1 MTGLLTHL
9 WLTLKLNFRSVQAI
23 VYGYVVPI
31 FFLYAF
37 GSVFKSDKTLIHEMG
52 QLLTVTV
59 LGGACFGMPTA
70 MVNERE
76 RGVWRRYRLLPT
88 AIGGIIL
95 SAMVARFVIVASAA
109 LIQIFLSHWSY
120 GTPWPAYPGQLAI
133 SFVFVTFAFLGLGLV
148 IAMLADTVPAVQ
160 ALGQALFLPM
170 IMIGGVG
177 VPLNLLPNWARHV
190 AGYFPGEYAVEAAQN
205 CYSPHG
211 GLKRPRHSACWR
223 SNDHR
228 SGGVHH
234 RREDFPLG
242 CRPARR
248 PTRKAVDRRRAAG
261 LGGGRAC
268 CRADGKTWGKEHR
281 KESEQRAGR
290 GDRRELRSSTQPSS
304 NPAKGE
310 PLATQPTTVA
320 TTEGATSQPAHVIN
334 SWRDVTLDDLN
345 SITYEDVPDDGGAVT
360 PFNSSLDNLDKD
372 IKDRLDDLG
381 TALLDWKPGQV
392 ADVGQRVRNVLCVC
406 AIPDVAQDLVES
418 YVPIVVF
425 DHLKSDIQKDEL
437 MKALGYVI
445 LKPTDG
451 KVITNIKEL
460 GFDADIAEEA
470 VRERSYLYA
479 KKMLFRLLGKKVE

>member
-1 MTGLLTHL
+1 MPGLLTHL
-9 WLTLKLNFRSVQAI
+9 WLTLKLNFRSKQAI

-88 AIGGIIL
+88 AVGGIIL
-95 SAMVARFVIVASAA
+95 SSMVARFVIVASAA

-120 GTPWPAYPGQLAI
+120 QTPWPAYPGQLAI
-133 SFVFVTFAFLGLGLV
+133 AFVFVTFAFLGLGLV

-177 VPLNLLPNWARHV
+177 VPLNILPNWARHV
-190 AGYFPGEYAVEAAQN
+190 AGYFPGEYAVEALQN

-211 GLKRPRHSACWR
+211 GLSAATFSLLALTIIGLAACITGAKIFRWDVGQRVAPRGRPWVAVALLAWAAVGLAAEHTGRLKSVTKPQ
-223 SNDHR
+223 SNDLVAALTGN
-228 SGGVHH
+228 SG
-234 RREDFPLG
+234 
-242 CRPARR
+242 
-248 PTRKAVDRRRAAG
+248 
-261 LGGGRAC
+261 
-268 CRADGKTWGKEHR
+268 
-281 KESEQRAGR
+281 
-290 GDRRELRSSTQPSS
+290 STQPSS
-304 NPAKGE
+304 VPAKGK
-310 PLATQPTTVA
+310 PLASQPTTVA
-320 TTEGATSQPAHVIN
+320 TTEPAASQPAHLIN

-360 PFNSSLDNLDKD
+360 PFNASLENLDKD

-392 ADVGQRVRNVLCVC
+392 ADVGQRVRNILCVC

-418 YVPIVVF
+418 YVPLVVF

-445 LKPTDG
+445 LKPADG

-479 KKMLFRLLGKKVE
+479 KKMLFRLLGKKVA